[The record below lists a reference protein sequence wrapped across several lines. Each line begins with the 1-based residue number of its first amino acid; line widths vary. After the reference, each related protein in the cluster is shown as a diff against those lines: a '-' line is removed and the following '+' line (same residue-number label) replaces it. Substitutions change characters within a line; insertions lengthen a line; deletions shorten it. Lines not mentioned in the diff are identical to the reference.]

1 MQVRETRLESHDGAR
16 DSRARK
22 VSPGA
27 SSLTRVLR
35 KKPIGLFHATKVDF
49 SRKWALAADEPGY
62 RSTEKYR
69 ATKDSLQFRNVLRKG
84 RRDLGAARH
93 NHPLRRPL
101 PVTEPRLPPS
111 GQTAQAHCAVRN
123 RRTGR
128 KTSAEGFTP
137 ARKSPWLPPQTPPL
151 WHGSLPAAGPSAAW
165 VPPRASR
172 RRSASLALS
181 SWVPACTAKVP
192 CATSAPC
199 RRRKSRCARPPQ
211 NAAETGLSK
220 LHDSRASR
228 ASRTLV

>member
-101 PVTEPRLPPS
+101 PVTEPR
-111 GQTAQAHCAVRN
+111 
-123 RRTGR
+123 
-128 KTSAEGFTP
+128 F
-137 ARKSPWLPPQTPPL
+137 
-151 WHGSLPAAGPSAAW
+151 
-165 VPPRASR
+165 PPRDRPRRLTAPFVTDEPVVRPPRKVSR
-172 RRSASLALS
+172 LRENRHGCRRKRLHSGMGPFQPPGPAPRGFLRARRGAAARRS
-181 SWVPACTAKVP
+181 
-192 CATSAPC
+192 
-199 RRRKSRCARPPQ
+199 R
-211 NAAETGLSK
+211 
-220 LHDSRASR
+220 
-228 ASRTLV
+228 